1 MKTFALAGIAAAAFI
16 AIPALAWQQGP
27 ARTPAHP
34 MTRAAVQAMVQA
46 RFAEADADRDGY
58 VTRAEA
64 EARMGAGREQRQAR
78 RGERRGE
85 LFARL
90 DADGDGSISRAE
102 FDARPER
109 GPARQERRSNR
120 MERRGERGGMMGAG
134 FGARMFERAD
144 ADKDGRI
151 SIAEAT
157 ARPLAM
163 FDRADGNKDGIVT
176 VEERRAA
183 WQAVRAQRQARP
195 IG

>member
-1 MKTFALAGIAAAAFI
+1 
-16 AIPALAWQQGP
+16 
-27 ARTPAHP
+27 
-34 MTRAAVQAMVQA
+34 
-46 RFAEADADRDGY
+46 
-58 VTRAEA
+58 
-64 EARMGAGREQRQAR
+64 
-78 RGERRGE
+78 

-90 DADGDGSISRAE
+90 DANGDGSISRAE

-109 GPARQERRSNR
+109 GPARQERRGNR

-163 FDRADGNKDGIVT
+163 FDRADANKDGTVT
-176 VEERRAA
+176 LEERRAA

-195 IG
+195 NG